1 MISFTM
7 FNKIHTLNSVVFK
20 FFYIPL
26 SFVILFCNDSVEV
39 KSTGRL
45 ATVEVLRE
53 SFFETFNFFRI
64 VRFYI
69 TFDDPTIYSCRVTH
83 RLISAISH

>member
-7 FNKIHTLNSVVFK
+7 FNKIHTLNGVVFK
-20 FFYIPL
+20 LLYIPL
-26 SFVILFCNDSVEV
+26 SFVILFCNEV

-45 ATVEVLRE
+45 ATIVVLRE
-53 SFFETFNFFRI
+53 SFFETLHFFRI

-69 TFDDPTIYSCRVTH
+69 TFDDPTIYSCRVTL